1 MQAGWLQ
8 HARPHLRR
16 AAIYAAVALAG
27 LITAAQGQVRTEN
40 GDEPT
45 SSEQVLGYGGAA
57 LLAIAG
63 IASVRALARAARA
76 GTSERFGDARGAVLG
91 LVISIGGYFIVV
103 VSVLGVLRVDVSG
116 LVLGGAITG
125 VVIGIAAQQTLGNFF
140 AGLVLISI
148 RPLQVGE
155 DIVLRSG
162 PLGGEYEGRVTDM
175 GMFYVDLMTRYGPVK
190 LPNAGVLASAI
201 GPGAR
206 VPKDENEPKEEE
218 QQQAPSSEGG
228 APDAGKPP
236 G

>member
-1 MQAGWLQ
+1 MQTGWLQ

-16 AAIYAAVALAG
+16 AAIYAAVAIAG
-27 LITAAQGQVRTEN
+27 LVASTQGQIDSVKNNEATSTE
-40 GDEPT
+40 
-45 SSEQVLGYGGAA
+45 QILAYGGAA
-57 LLAIAG
+57 LLLVAG
-63 IASVRALARAARA
+63 IASVRAAARGARASS
-76 GTSERFGDARGAVLG
+76 SERFGDARGAVLG
-91 LVISIGGYFIVV
+91 VVVSIAGYFIVT
-103 VSVLGVLRVDVSG
+103 VSVLAIIEVNVSG
-116 LVLGGAITG
+116 LLLGGAITG

-148 RPLQVGE
+148 RPLRVGE
-155 DIVLRSG
+155 DVVMRSG

-206 VPKDENEPKEEE
+206 VPKDESEPKEEE